1 MSITIQTRNVF
12 GSEAHYPICDKAQS
26 FAEIAGTRTL
36 TVQTL
41 KLIQMLGYDIVQKP
55 VARSF

>member
-1 MSITIQTRNVF
+1 MSITIQTRTNY
-12 GSEAHYPICDKAQS
+12 GTESHYPVCEKAQS
-26 FAEIAGTRTL
+26 FAQIAGTKTL

-55 VARSF
+55 ITRSF

>member
-1 MSITIQTRNVF
+1 MSITIQTRNVY
-12 GSEAHYPICDKAQS
+12 GNEAHYPICDKAQS
-26 FAEIAGTRTL
+26 FAQIAGTKTL

-55 VARSF
+55 VVRSF

>member
-12 GSEAHYPICDKAQS
+12 GAETHYPMCDKAQS
-26 FAEIAGTRTL
+26 FAQIAGTKTL

-41 KLIQMLGYDIVQKP
+41 KLIQMLGYEIVQQP
-55 VARSF
+55 TARSF

>member
-1 MSITIQTRNVF
+1 MSITIQTKSVYGN
-12 GSEAHYPICDKAQS
+12 EAHYPVCEKAQG
-26 FAEIAGTRTL
+26 FAQIAGTKTL

-55 VARSF
+55 ITNSF